1 MPPCRPSFSVALCA
15 VLLVSVLLLA
25 GCGNGE
31 AVSEPA
37 RPVLVQQPQP
47 AEAAVQA
54 FAGDVRARHEA
65 LLAFRVGGKLAHREV
80 EVGQRVR
87 AGQVLARLDTHDLR
101 LAREAAE
108 ARLAAV
114 EAEAR
119 LAAAEFERVGVLFE
133 RQLVSR
139 SLFDARRSAR
149 EAADAQVAQARAQQ
163 RVAANQAG
171 YGDLRAPAD
180 GVVVQRFVEAGQV
193 LAAGQ
198 PVFAVAEDGDR
209 EIAIALPES
218 ELARFAIGQP
228 VQVELWAAPERRLPG
243 RIREIAPAADP
254 ATRTYAARVAIEPS
268 AGVAVELG
276 QSARVYAVR
285 TGVVALSVP
294 LSALTGV
301 EGQPALWVL
310 NADRRSARRQL
321 VEIGPYGPTEV
332 PVLAGLA
339 PEDWVVV
346 AGVHLL
352 REGQPLQPLDRENR
366 PLPAV
371 PVTDNDAG

>member
-1 MPPCRPSFSVALCA
+1 MPSCRPSFSVALSA
-15 VLLVSVLLLA
+15 ALLVSVLLLA

-65 LLAFRVGGKLAHREV
+65 LLAFRVGGKLARREV

-87 AGQVLARLDTHDLR
+87 AGQVLARLDTDDLR

-149 EAADAQVAQARAQQ
+149 EAADAQVGQARAQQ

-171 YGDLRAPAD
+171 YGELRAPAD

-198 PVFAVAEDGDR
+198 PAFAVAEDGDR

-243 RIREIAPAADP
+243 RLREIAPAADP
-254 ATRTYAARVAIEPS
+254 ATRTFAARVAIETP
-268 AGVAVELG
+268 ADVAVELG

-285 TGVVALSVP
+285 SAAVALSVP
-294 LSALTGV
+294 LSALTEADGR
-301 EGQPALWVL
+301 PALWVL
-310 NADRRSARRQL
+310 NADRRSARRQE
-321 VEIGPYGPTEV
+321 VEIGPFGPSSV
-332 PVLAGLA
+332 PVLTGLA
-339 PEDWVVV
+339 ADDWVVV

-352 REGQPLQPLDRENR
+352 REGQPLRPLDRENR
-366 PLPAV
+366 PLPAA
-371 PVTDNDAG
+371 PAAANDAG

>member
-1 MPPCRPSFSVALCA
+1 MPLRRPSFSVALGA
-15 VLLVSVLLLA
+15 ALLVPALLLA
-25 GCGNGE
+25 GCGRGE
-31 AVSEPA
+31 PVQEPP

-54 FAGDVRARHEA
+54 FAGDVRARHET
-65 LLAFRVGGKLAHREV
+65 LLAFRVGGKLAQREV

-87 AGQVLARLDTHDLR
+87 AGQVLARLDGADLR

-108 ARLAAV
+108 ARLAAA

-119 LAAAEFERVGVLFE
+119 LAAAEFERVAVLFE

-149 EAADAQVAQARAQQ
+149 EAADAQVGQARAQL
-163 RVAANQAG
+163 RVAANQAA

-180 GVVVQRFVEAGQV
+180 GVVAERFAEAGQV

-198 PVFAVAEDGDR
+198 PVFAVAEDGER
-209 EIAIALPES
+209 EVAIALPES

-243 RIREIAPAADP
+243 RLREIAPAADP
-254 ATRTYAARVAIEPS
+254 ATRTFAARVAIETP
-268 AGVAVELG
+268 ADVAVELG

-285 TGVVALSVP
+285 SAAVALSVP
-294 LSALTGV
+294 LSALTEADGR
-301 EGQPALWVL
+301 PALWVL
-310 NADRRSARRQL
+310 NADRRSARRQE
-321 VEIGPYGPTEV
+321 VEIGPFGPTTV
-332 PVLAGLA
+332 PVLTGLA
-339 PEDWVVV
+339 ADDWVVV

-352 REGQPLQPLDRENR
+352 REGQPLRPLDRENR
-366 PLPAV
+366 PLPAA
-371 PVTDNDAG
+371 PAAANDAG

>member
-1 MPPCRPSFSVALCA
+1 MPLRRPSFSVALGA
-15 VLLVSVLLLA
+15 ALLVPALLLA
-25 GCGNGE
+25 GCGQGE
-31 AVSEPA
+31 PVQEPP

-54 FAGDVRARHEA
+54 FAGDVRARHET
-65 LLAFRVGGKLAHREV
+65 LLAFRVGGKLAQREV

-87 AGQVLARLDTHDLR
+87 AGQVLARLDGADLR

-108 ARLAAV
+108 ARLAAA

-149 EAADAQVAQARAQQ
+149 EAADAQVGQARAQL
-163 RVAANQAG
+163 RVAANQAA

-180 GVVVQRFVEAGQV
+180 GVVAERFAEAGQV

-198 PVFAVAEDGDR
+198 PVFVVAEDGDR
-209 EIAIALPES
+209 EVAIALPES
-218 ELARFAIGQP
+218 ELARFTIGQP
-228 VQVELWAAPERRLPG
+228 VQVELWAASERRLPG
-243 RIREIAPAADP
+243 RFREIAPAADP
-254 ATRTYAARVAIEPS
+254 ATRTFAARVAIETPV
-268 AGVAVELG
+268 GVAVELG

-285 TGVVALSVP
+285 STAVALSVP
-294 LSALTGV
+294 LSALTEV
-301 EGQPALWVL
+301 EGRPALWVL
-310 NADRRSARRQL
+310 NADRRSARRQE
-321 VEIGPYGPTEV
+321 VEIGPYGPTSV

-339 PEDWVVV
+339 ADDWVVV

-352 REGQPLQPLDRENR
+352 REGQPLRPLDRENR
-366 PLPAV
+366 PLPAA
-371 PVTDNDAG
+371 PAAANDAG